1 MADNT
6 LSFVISSKNDGYPSF
21 NELPDLYN
29 LDTQAIP
36 CPKLIFDTACDDDF
50 NSGYPAFKRFG
61 DLTNMKTQVAPF
73 PKLMLN
79 VDPQYNSGY
88 PCLYNIGD
96 LASMKTQEA
105 PYPKLMLV
113 SVPEYNSGYPCL
125 YDFGDLVEMKTQI
138 EPYPK
143 LMLVSVDNIYDGYPS
158 HNEEVPSF
166 GAFSNIPT
174 LEKVT
179 IPESVKHI
187 ADYAFYNTSIKEVTI
202 ASDCE
207 FYSHT
212 FPEDCVVKYY

>member
-61 DLTNMKTQVAPF
+61 DLAN
-73 PKLMLN
+73 
-79 VDPQYNSGY
+79 
-88 PCLYNIGD
+88 
-96 LASMKTQEA
+96 MKTQEA